1 MKIKNSEIDYG
12 KLVFLSRIKNE
23 LTQQELSFGI
33 CSITYLSKVENSKI
47 VPNKETLTL
56 LLERLDI
63 DINKVFEENFY
74 VINEMEKVYLAIIQ
88 REKTPFLDQ
97 LMQRIDEEIHNIYSP
112 DLTFY
117 YYLLKFRYSVY
128 KKMIKEAESVLNILL
143 KTKEKL
149 TEHQNA
155 YFEYFSGLYYCTI
168 KSDLPRGLE
177 HLINIKYFFNIPEN
191 EDPDFFYHLSL
202 TYTNTHNTRMAVT
215 NVEKALAIFNK
226 RLLIKRSLEC
236 QLLLGVNLGRI
247 SEYSN
252 AIETFQHIVNVA
264 PQLEEEL
271 ILAKALHNLGYIHSK
286 MKKYEDSVNYYLK
299 TLDYIK
305 SPSEL
310 RLNVVIELSRVLQET
325 NQNEEA
331 LKWVELALMDIEETP
346 WASNKI
352 IQLEV
357 IKRQM
362 TSSKNELI
370 DYLEQEAIPLFI
382 ETNDIGLL
390 SQYYEMLGE
399 LYKQLYQYKKSSY
412 YYEQCLYLNKKMS

>member
-1 MKIKNSEIDYG
+1 MKIINSEIDYG

-23 LTQQELSFGI
+23 LTQQELSVGI

-63 DINKVFEENFY
+63 DINKIFEESFY
-74 VINEMEKVYLAIIQ
+74 VVNEMEKVYLAIIQ
-88 REKTPFLDQ
+88 REKGPFLDQ
-97 LMQRIDEEIHNIYSP
+97 LMHRIDEEIHNIYSP

-117 YYLLKFRYSVY
+117 YYLLKFRYSIY
-128 KKMIKEAESVLNILL
+128 KKMIKEAELVLNILL

-168 KSDLPRGLE
+168 KSDLSRGLE

-202 TYTNTHNTRMAVT
+202 TYTNAHNTRMAVT
-215 NVEKALAIFNK
+215 NVEKALAIFNR

-236 QLLLGVNLGRI
+236 QLLLGVNLGRL
-247 SEYSN
+247 SEYLY

-264 PQLEEEL
+264 PQLEEDL

-286 MKKYEDSVNYYLK
+286 MKKYEDSVKYYLK

-331 LKWVELALMDIEETP
+331 LKWIELALMDIEETP
-346 WASNKI
+346 WSSNKT
-352 IQLEV
+352 IQLEI

-370 DYLEQEAIPLFI
+370 DYLEHKAIPQFI

-412 YYEQCLYLNKKMS
+412 YYEQCLYVNKKMS